1 MDINLIRKL
10 GIYLML
16 CKNIL
21 CSFNNTVQLKNISM
35 KKNNLYH
42 IC

>member
-21 CSFNNTVQLKNISM
+21 CSFNNTYSSI
-35 KKNNLYH
+35 KKFVYEEK
-42 IC
+42 